1 MNLKDFVERLEGNP
15 LVDITVWRDDY
26 PYTIARMRK
35 DNVLKSPKFA
45 QYKDIEVTD
54 YAKDGRDY
62 VIYLV
67 I

>member
-1 MNLKDFVERLEGNP
+1 MTLKDFVEGLEGNP
-15 LVDITVWRDDY
+15 LVDITVWSNDY

-35 DNVLKSPKFA
+35 DNVIKSPKFN
-45 QYKDIEVTD
+45 QYSSIEVSD